1 MGLFVRIWR
10 LFVKPEPTI
19 ESENEQVD
27 FEQEEYANKYQGN
40 NERISTSAMDTL
52 LLDEEESDAV
62 ESVVISE
69 YDAGDVD
76 FDVFEKIQDGSLQS
90 LYSAVHYGGDQFQ
103 DAFIVHNTSSIVIH
117 LNGEEIFSN
126 EKTDIDE

>member
-19 ESENEQVD
+19 ESENKQVD

-76 FDVFEKIQDGSLQS
+76 FDVFENIDNEDNSDKNVV
-90 LYSAVHYGGDQFQ
+90 VHESYDDLDEYLEDAEVIGD
-103 DAFIVHNTSSIVIH
+103 IP
-117 LNGEEIFSN
+117 
-126 EKTDIDE
+126 DEVLFDSDKN

>member
-76 FDVFEKIQDGSLQS
+76 FDVFENIDNEDNSDKNVV
-90 LYSAVHYGGDQFQ
+90 VHESYDDLDEYLEDAEVIGD
-103 DAFIVHNTSSIVIH
+103 IP
-117 LNGEEIFSN
+117 
-126 EKTDIDE
+126 DEVLFDSDKN

>member
-1 MGLFVRIWR
+1 MGLFIRLWR
-10 LFVKPEPTI
+10 LFVKGEPTI

-27 FEQEEYANKYQGN
+27 FEQEEYAQKYRGN
-40 NERISTSAMDTL
+40 NERISTAVMDTL

-76 FDVFEKIQDGSLQS
+76 FDEFENIDNEDNSDKNVVVHESYDDLDEYLEDVEVIGDIPDEVFFDSDK
-90 LYSAVHYGGDQFQ
+90 
-103 DAFIVHNTSSIVIH
+103 N
-117 LNGEEIFSN
+117 
-126 EKTDIDE
+126 

>member
-76 FDVFEKIQDGSLQS
+76 FDVFENTDNEDNSDKNVV
-90 LYSAVHYGGDQFQ
+90 VHESYDDLDEYLEDAEVIGD
-103 DAFIVHNTSSIVIH
+103 IP
-117 LNGEEIFSN
+117 
-126 EKTDIDE
+126 DEVLFDSDKN

>member
-40 NERISTSAMDTL
+40 SERISTSAMDTL

-76 FDVFEKIQDGSLQS
+76 FDVFENTDNEDNSDKNVV
-90 LYSAVHYGGDQFQ
+90 VHESYDDLDEYLEDAEVIGD
-103 DAFIVHNTSSIVIH
+103 IP
-117 LNGEEIFSN
+117 
-126 EKTDIDE
+126 DEVLFDSDKN